1 MNETA
6 AKIVSEV
13 TEMRE
18 ESVKYF
24 LCDDGSYIAATYA
37 APVHYNENG
46 VWKEIDNTLTPSSK
60 SGETV
65 YSTKG
70 GLNITVPSEL
80 GSGKRFTATNGG
92 YTISFGVKSIDNSLS
107 AQAKVVETDALPSV
121 VKMNSTAEISD
132 EKVTALS
139 MAQNAETLT
148 EKQKVEK
155 FNNEQMTV
163 DKQSGAVVY
172 KGFDQQSDLE
182 YIVTSNSL
190 KENIV
195 VYKPQDEYVY
205 SFDLD
210 SDGLIPVEQAN
221 GSIILVESEASQEAV
236 FTLDA
241 PYMYDANGAESYDIE
256 LSIKENGDEY
266 VVTVEVDSTWLN
278 NSEREFPVVI
288 DPTWSAPNSKIQ
300 DIYVIN
306 GTFANSPRS
315 NSEIRAGRNL
325 TNIVRSYI
333 KLTLPS
339 NLPIGYS
346 LYNSTLVLRKQNY
359 FKVSED
365 IEVRAYDCKDAA
377 AWSTSSISWNN
388 QPFNNSNNGYLNSN
402 PELLSSVAA
411 SSGLSSYTFNITG
424 AVQRWINGG
433 NNNGIMLASS
443 NESTKTQVD
452 FYSTRASSSGSRP
465 SFVMYYY
472 DPYVS
477 EKKWTPKCQLSDSKT
492 VHVRCSLPWTVE
504 ISPDSPWLSVT
515 DLKDKTFKL
524 RAAENTMASARSG
537 TATVKTSLNGVESV
551 IGTIAVTQFGAEPN
565 IILSTEQVD
574 LKHTNQSKTITVT
587 SNSSWTVSKDSDWID
602 IENGEGTGNAS
613 FEINTTENNTSNTR
627 IGTITVQAGTVS
639 KTITVTQFD
648 GVSELFNPINSNDT
662 SETRASTEYNH
673 PLAQWAMKLAYSAY
687 MPLKGRISDIAPGMF
702 MESGINP
709 AQDEL
714 AACGFESNIYNNGE
728 NDTVCHVI
736 GHRNI
741 SYDLSNNIDGGN
753 DDATLGVYKN
763 VSGSGFEGCFI
774 SNDQSGLRSDDA
786 MDSTGMYCGG
796 YSGAFWNTLSLEGAN
811 NTDGGNNNGT
821 LGILEGTGKCEPT
834 GVFSGNDSSGLRTDV
849 SMDSIGMSC
858 VGSSEAFWNTLSLEG
873 ANNTDCVF
881 KTNTN
886 GGNNGYFGVSK
897 GTIARKS
904 VGAFVRNDSSC
915 LRTDDFVDDIYID
928 SRQNSGTFQ
937 NTLNSD
943 GENNADCMRTLVVV
957 DIRGTSTNKDWI
969 TDVGTQFTSVGIN
982 FETGMNMVLNS
993 LYHGTGDTENCTE
1006 CNGDGCE
1013 FCEGYIPHNNIS
1025 NPIFLVT
1032 GHSLGAAVANLVASH
1047 LNSCT
1052 DTAHCSGTRTVQDVY
1067 AYTFATPKTVKNS
1080 TGNNDQNIFN
1090 ILNNNDVVPL
1100 VPTNIMALNWADNGW
1115 TRHGRDFHLSMPM
1128 YVQLPLLKSLDTAA
1142 LGLGGHAMST
1152 YSHWLETL
1160 PGKLNK
1166 NAEAITAADLDAIS
1180 DAREAAGLLPRLLRV
1195 KCPVDVTL
1203 KDSEGNI
1210 IAYESAREN
1219 AVYPNITE
1227 SEVVSWISN
1236 NNEKVFFLPFGCED
1250 VTAEIEAY
1258 DYGTMNVAL
1267 ETIGAGDQLDS
1278 MTYSNVS
1285 LYPGKDFE
1293 IQIDENSVPSESQLM
1308 AVAEDGTQ
1316 TEPSKNP
1323 YLKSAVP
1330 DTPYAGNNY
1339 ITVVTDRSVTK
1350 VQFVHHDSRDTMT
1363 YTRDNV
1369 DVTLVDDGEVLTWR
1383 IHRNFP
1389 ATVYDVGVKV
1399 GSYNWYYTER
1409 VFELKTS

>member
-1 MNETA
+1 MKKKKVCKMITAAALSLLFVFSIIPASALDSLSVEETA

-70 GLNITVPSEL
+70 GLNVTVPSEL

-132 EKVTALS
+132 EKVTASS
-139 MAQNAETLT
+139 MAQKAETLT

-172 KGFDQQSDLE
+172 KGFNQQSDLE

-221 GSIILVESEASQEAV
+221 GSIILVESEDSQEAV

-266 VVTVEVDSTWLN
+266 VVTVEADSTWLN

-300 DIYVIN
+300 DVYVIN

-315 NSEIRAGRNL
+315 NTEIRAGRNL

-333 KLTLPS
+333 KLTLPT

-346 LYNSTLVLRKQNY
+346 LYNSTLVLKKQNY
-359 FKVSED
+359 FKVSKD
-365 IEVRAYDCKDAA
+365 IDIRAYDCKDAA
-377 AWSTSSISWNN
+377 SWSTSSISWNN
-388 QPFNNSNNGYLNSN
+388 QPFDNSNNGYLNSD

-411 SSGLSSYTFNITG
+411 KSDSEDYIFNITK
-424 AVQRWINGG
+424 AVSRWEKGET
-433 NNNGIMLASS
+433 NNGIMLASS
-443 NESTKTQVD
+443 DESAKTQVD
-452 FYSTRASSSGSRP
+452 FYSTRTSASENRP
-465 SFVMYYY
+465 GFVIYYQP
-472 DPYVS
+472 PYVAS
-477 EKKWTPKCQLSDSKT
+477 QAWTPTYESSTCRAIGVT
-492 VHVRCSLPWTVE
+492 CSLPWTVE
-504 ISPDSPWLSVT
+504 ISPDSPWLTVT
-515 DLKDKTFKL
+515 DLKANTFKL
-524 RAAENTMASARSG
+524 KVDENTLASERVG
-537 TATVKTSLNGVESV
+537 TATVKMTANGTGIA
-551 IGTIAVTQFGAEPN
+551 IGTITVTQFGAEPSVV
-565 IILSTEQVD
+565 LDTEHLDV
-574 LKHTNQSKTITVT
+574 KHTNQTKTITVA
-587 SNSSWTVSKDSDWID
+587 SNSSWSASSDSSWIE
-602 IENGEGTGNAS
+602 IENGNGIGNSTFSMTVQGNTKQENGTND
-613 FEINTTENNTSNTR
+613 TR
-627 IGTITVQAGTVS
+627 TGTVTVQAGTVS
-639 KTITVTQFD
+639 KTITVRQFD
-648 GVSELFNPINSNDT
+648 EASEYFNPINS
-662 SETRASTEYNH
+662 EGIGVTRPSTEYNH
-673 PLAQWAMKLAYSAY
+673 PLAQWAMKLAYAAY
-687 MPLKGRISDIAPGMF
+687 KPLKGQFSDIAPGKF
-702 MESGINP
+702 MEPDIRS
-709 AQDEL
+709 AQEEL
-714 AACGFESNIYNNGE
+714 DDYGFESSIYNDGD

-736 GHRNI
+736 GHKQIYANI
-741 SYDLSNNIDGGN
+741 NNSTNGGN
-753 DDATLGVYKN
+753 D
-763 VSGSGFEGCFI
+763 
-774 SNDQSGLRSDDA
+774 
-786 MDSTGMYCGG
+786 
-796 YSGAFWNTLSLEGAN
+796 
-811 NTDGGNNNGT
+811 NGT
-821 LGILEGTGKCEPT
+821 LGIFEGTAKCRST
-834 GVFSGNDSSGLRTDV
+834 GVIYGTNQSSLRTDV
-849 SMDSIGMSC
+849 SMDSTGMSC
-858 VGSSEAFWNTLSLEG
+858 VGSSEAFWNTLNSNG
-873 ANNTDCVF
+873 ANNT
-881 KTNTN
+881 
-886 GGNNGYFGVSK
+886 
-897 GTIARKS
+897 
-904 VGAFVRNDSSC
+904 
-915 LRTDDFVDDIYID
+915 
-928 SRQNSGTFQ
+928 
-937 NTLNSD
+937 
-943 GENNADCMRTLVVV
+943 DCMRTLVVV
-957 DIRGTSTNKDWI
+957 DIRGSSTNKDWI
-969 TDVGTQFTSVGIN
+969 TDFGTQLDPNWGSFGA
-982 FETGMNMVLNS
+982 GMEMVLKS
-993 LYHGTGDTENCTE
+993 LYHGTGDTENCTK
-1006 CNGDGCE
+1006 CNGKSDGCE
-1013 FCEGYIPHNNIS
+1013 YCKGYIPFNNIS

-1032 GHSLGAAVANLVASH
+1032 GHSLGAAVANLVAEH
-1047 LNSCT
+1047 LNSCK
-1052 DTAHCSGTRTVQDVY
+1052 DTNHCPGSRTEKDIY
-1067 AYTFATPKTVKNS
+1067 SYTFATPKTVKNKQGS
-1080 TGNNDQNIFN
+1080 DSQNIFN
-1090 ILNNNDVVPL
+1090 ILNNNDIVPL
-1100 VPTNIMALNWADNGW
+1100 VPTNILALNWADNGW
-1115 TRHGRDFHLSMPM
+1115 TRHGRDFRITMPM
-1128 YVQLPLLKSLDTAA
+1128 NVDLWWLKPFDTAL
-1142 LGLGGHAMST
+1142 LGFGGHAMST
-1152 YSHWLETL
+1152 YSRWLESF
-1160 PGKLNK
+1160 PGMLNK
-1166 NAEAITAADLDAIS
+1166 KAEDITTADLESLTDN
-1180 DAREAAGLLPRLLRV
+1180 REAVGLLPRLFKV

-1203 KDSEGNI
+1203 KDSAGNI
-1210 IAYESAREN
+1210 VAYESAREN
-1219 AVYPNITE
+1219 AVYPEIAESGIT
-1227 SEVVSWISN
+1227 SWISKD
-1236 NNEKVFFLPFGCED
+1236 NEKVFFLPFGCED

-1267 ETIGAGDQLDS
+1267 ETIGAGDQLES

-1293 IQIDENSVPSESQLM
+1293 IQIDENSVPNESRLM

-1369 DVTLVDDGEVLTWR
+1369 DVTLVDDGETLTWR

-1409 VFELKTS
+1409 VFELTRA

>member
-1 MNETA
+1 MKRKKVFKRITAAALSLLFVLGIIPASALDSLSVEETA

-70 GLNITVPSEL
+70 GLNVTVPSEL

-92 YTISFGVKSIDNSLS
+92 HTISFGVKSIDNSLS

-132 EKVTALS
+132 EKVTASS
-139 MAQNAETLT
+139 MAQKAETLT

-172 KGFDQQSDLE
+172 KGFNQQSDLE

-195 VYKPQDEYVY
+195 VYKPQAEYVY

-210 SDGLIPVEQAN
+210 SDGLIPVEQPN

-266 VVTVEVDSTWLN
+266 VVTVEADSTWLN

-300 DIYVIN
+300 DVYVIN

-315 NSEIRAGRNL
+315 NTEIRAGRNL

-333 KLTLPS
+333 KLTLPT

-346 LYNSTLVLRKQNY
+346 LYNSTLVLKKQNY
-359 FKVSED
+359 FKVSKD
-365 IEVRAYDCKDAA
+365 IDIRAYDCKDASS
-377 AWSTSSISWNN
+377 WSTSSISWNN
-388 QPFNNSNNGYLNSN
+388 QPFDNSNNGYLHSN

-411 SSGLSSYTFNITG
+411 KSDSEDYIFNITK
-424 AVQRWINGG
+424 AVSRWEKGET
-433 NNNGIMLASS
+433 NNGIMLASS
-443 NESTKTQVD
+443 DESTKTQVD
-452 FYSTRASSSGSRP
+452 FYSTRATATETRP
-465 SFVMYYY
+465 NFVMYYH

-477 EKKWTPKCQLSDSKT
+477 LKKWTPTCKSSVSST
-492 VHVRCSLPWTVE
+492 VNILCRLPWTVE
-504 ISPDSPWLSVT
+504 ITPDSPWLTVT
-515 DLKDKTFKL
+515 DLKAKSFKL
-524 RAAENTMASARSG
+524 KADENTLASERSG
-537 TATVKTSLNGVESV
+537 TVTVKTSLGEVTSV
-551 IGTIAVTQFGAEPN
+551 IGTITVTQLGAEPSVV
-565 IILSTEQVD
+565 LDTEHLKVD
-574 LKHTNQSKTITVT
+574 HTKQTKTITVT
-587 SNSSWTVSKDSDWID
+587 SNSSWSASTDSDWIE
-602 IENGEGTGNAS
+602 IENGNGIGNS
-613 FEINTTENNTSNTR
+613 TFKVEVQKIPKNDDNTTNSRT
-627 IGTITVQAGTVS
+627 GTVTVQAGTIS
-639 KTITVTQFD
+639 KTITVTQLD
-648 GVSELFNPINSNDT
+648 KVSEFFNPIKSDGT
-662 SETRASTEYNH
+662 CETRPSTEYNH
-673 PLAQWAMKLAYSAY
+673 PLALWAMNLAYSAY
-687 MPLKGRISDIAPGMF
+687 MPLTGDFSGLAPGLF
-702 MESGINP
+702 MEDNIVSATDLLDQYGIKSVAFNT
-709 AQDEL
+709 DK
-714 AACGFESNIYNNGE
+714 
-728 NDTVCHVI
+728 NDTVCHII
-736 GHRNI
+736 GHKQIYADIN
-741 SYDLSNNIDGGN
+741 YN
-753 DDATLGVYKN
+753 T
-763 VSGSGFEGCFI
+763 SGDT
-774 SNDQSGLRSDDA
+774 N
-786 MDSTGMYCGG
+786 
-796 YSGAFWNTLSLEGAN
+796 
-811 NTDGGNNNGT
+811 GGNNNGY
-821 LGILEGTGKCEPT
+821 LGILEGTGRCKPI
-834 GVFSGNDSSGLRTDV
+834 GVFSGSNQSG
-849 SMDSIGMSC
+849 
-858 VGSSEAFWNTLSLEG
+858 
-873 ANNTDCVF
+873 
-881 KTNTN
+881 
-886 GGNNGYFGVSK
+886 
-897 GTIARKS
+897 
-904 VGAFVRNDSSC
+904 
-915 LRTDDFVDDIYID
+915 LRTDDFVGTVGPNCTG
-928 SRQNSGTFQ
+928 NSEIIG
-937 NTLNSD
+937 NTLNS
-943 GENNADCMRTLVVV
+943 NNTDCMRTLVVI
-957 DIRGTSTNKDWI
+957 DIRGSSTTNDWW
-969 TDVGTQFTSVGIN
+969 TDIGTQLNPKWGSFGA
-982 FETGMNMVLNS
+982 GMEMVLKS
-993 LYHGTGDTENCTE
+993 LYHGTGDTENCTK
-1006 CNGDGCE
+1006 CNGGGCVY
-1013 FCEGYIPHNNIS
+1013 CKGYIPYNNIS

-1032 GHSLGAAVANLVASH
+1032 GHSLGAAVANLVAEH
-1047 LNSCT
+1047 LNSCK
-1052 DTAHCSGTRTVQDVY
+1052 DTNHCPGSRTEKDIY
-1067 AYTFATPKTVKNS
+1067 AYTFATPKTENDITKYDNKKN
-1080 TGNNDQNIFN
+1080 QNIFN
-1090 ILNNNDVVPL
+1090 ILNNNDIVTF
-1100 VPTNIMALNWADNGW
+1100 VPTNFSKPNWSDNGW
-1115 TRHGRDFHLSMPM
+1115 TRYGRDFRITMPL
-1128 YVQLPLLKSLDTAA
+1128 YLNSRFIKKSGTADF
-1142 LGLGGHAMST
+1142 GFGGHAMST
-1152 YSHWLETL
+1152 YRHWLENL
-1160 PGKLNK
+1160 PGMLNK
-1166 NAEAITAADLDAIS
+1166 KAEDITTEDLKSIS
-1180 DAREAAGLLPRLLRV
+1180 DDRDAVGLLPRLFKV

-1203 KDSEGNI
+1203 KDSDGNI
-1210 IAYESAREN
+1210 VAYESAREN
-1219 AVYPNITE
+1219 AVYPEITE
-1227 SEVVSWISN
+1227 RGITSYISED
-1236 NNEKVFFLPFGCED
+1236 NEKVFFLPFGCED
-1250 VTAEIEAY
+1250 VTAEIEAH

-1267 ETIGAGDQLDS
+1267 ETIGAGDQLES

-1293 IQIDENSVPSESQLM
+1293 IQIDENSVPNESRLM

-1369 DVTLVDDGEVLTWR
+1369 DVTLVDDGETLTWR

-1409 VFELKTS
+1409 VFELTRA

>member
-1 MNETA
+1 MFKRITAAALSLLFVFSIIPASALDSLSVEETT

-46 VWKEIDNTLTPSSK
+46 VWKEIDNTLTLSSK

-70 GLNITVPSEL
+70 GLNVTVPSDL

-132 EKVTALS
+132 EKVTASS
-139 MAQNAETLT
+139 MAQKAETLT

-172 KGFDQQSDLE
+172 KGFNQQSDLE

-195 VYKPQDEYVY
+195 VYKPQAEYVY

-210 SDGLIPVEQAN
+210 SDGLIPVEQPN

-266 VVTVEVDSTWLN
+266 VVTVEADSTWLN

-300 DIYVIN
+300 DVYVIN

-315 NSEIRAGRNL
+315 NTEIRAGRNL

-333 KLTLPS
+333 KLTLPT

-346 LYNSTLVLRKQNY
+346 LYNSTLVLKKQNY
-359 FKVSED
+359 FKVSKD
-365 IEVRAYDCKDAA
+365 IDIRAYDCKDASS
-377 AWSTSSISWNN
+377 WSTSSISWNN
-388 QPFNNSNNGYLNSN
+388 QPFDNSNNGYLHSN

-411 SSGLSSYTFNITG
+411 KSDSEDYIFNITK
-424 AVQRWINGG
+424 AVSRWEKGET
-433 NNNGIMLASS
+433 NNGIMLASS
-443 NESTKTQVD
+443 DESTKTQVD
-452 FYSTRASSSGSRP
+452 FYSTRATATETRP
-465 SFVMYYY
+465 NFVMYYH

-477 EKKWTPKCQLSDSKT
+477 LKKWTPTCKSSVSST
-492 VHVRCSLPWTVE
+492 VNILCRLPWTVE
-504 ISPDSPWLSVT
+504 ITPDSPWLTVT
-515 DLKDKTFKL
+515 DLKAKSFKL
-524 RAAENTMASARSG
+524 KADENTLASERSG
-537 TATVKTSLNGVESV
+537 TVTVKTSLGEVTSV
-551 IGTIAVTQFGAEPN
+551 IGTITVTQLGAEPSVV
-565 IILSTEQVD
+565 LDTEHLKVD
-574 LKHTNQSKTITVT
+574 HTKQTKTVTVT
-587 SNSSWTVSKDSDWID
+587 SNSSWSASADSDWIE
-602 IENGEGTGNAS
+602 IENGNGIGNS
-613 FEINTTENNTSNTR
+613 TFKVKVQEIPKNDDNTTNSRT
-627 IGTITVQAGTVS
+627 GTVTVQAGTIS
-639 KTITVTQFD
+639 KTITVTQLD
-648 GVSELFNPINSNDT
+648 EVSEFFNPIKSDG
-662 SETRASTEYNH
+662 SCETRPSTEYNH
-673 PLAQWAMKLAYSAY
+673 PLALWAMNLAYSAY
-687 MPLKGRISDIAPGMF
+687 MPLTGDFSGLAPGLF
-702 MESGINP
+702 MEDNIVSAEDLLDDYGIKSVAFNT
-709 AQDEL
+709 DKK
-714 AACGFESNIYNNGE
+714 
-728 NDTVCHVI
+728 DTVCHII
-736 GHRNI
+736 GHKQIYADIN
-741 SYDLSNNIDGGN
+741 YN
-753 DDATLGVYKN
+753 T
-763 VSGSGFEGCFI
+763 
-774 SNDQSGLRSDDA
+774 SD
-786 MDSTGMYCGG
+786 
-796 YSGAFWNTLSLEGAN
+796 NTN
-811 NTDGGNNNGT
+811 GGNNNGT
-821 LGILEGTGKCEPT
+821 LGILEGTGKHGT
-834 GVFSGNDSSGLRTDV
+834 IGYFSDDFQSGLRTDV
-849 SMDSIGMSC
+849 SMDSTGMSC
-858 VGSSEAFWNTLSLEG
+858 VGSSEAFWNTLNSND
-873 ANNTDCVF
+873 ANNTDCV
-881 KTNTN
+881 
-886 GGNNGYFGVSK
+886 
-897 GTIARKS
+897 
-904 VGAFVRNDSSC
+904 
-915 LRTDDFVDDIYID
+915 
-928 SRQNSGTFQ
+928 
-937 NTLNSD
+937 
-943 GENNADCMRTLVVV
+943 RTLVVV
-957 DIRGTSTNKDWI
+957 DIRGSSTTQDWR
-969 TDVGTQFTSVGIN
+969 TDIGTAFNPEWGSFGA
-982 FETGMNMVLNS
+982 GMEMVLKS
-993 LYHGTGDTENCTE
+993 LYHGTGDTENCTK
-1006 CNGDGCE
+1006 CNGKSDGCE
-1013 FCEGYIPHNNIS
+1013 YCKGYIPFNNIS

-1032 GHSLGAAVANLVASH
+1032 GHSLGAAVANLVAEH
-1047 LNSCT
+1047 LNSCK
-1052 DTAHCSGTRTVQDVY
+1052 DTNHCPGSRTEKDIY
-1067 AYTFATPKTVKNS
+1067 SYTFATPKTVKNKQGS
-1080 TGNNDQNIFN
+1080 DSQNIFN
-1090 ILNNNDVVPL
+1090 ILNNNDIVPL
-1100 VPTNIMALNWADNGW
+1100 VPTNILALNWADNGW
-1115 TRHGRDFHLSMPM
+1115 TRHGRDFRITMPM
-1128 YVQLPLLKSLDTAA
+1128 NVDLWWLKPFDTAL
-1142 LGLGGHAMST
+1142 LGFGGHAMST
-1152 YSHWLETL
+1152 YSRWLESL
-1160 PGKLNK
+1160 PGMLNK
-1166 NAEAITAADLDAIS
+1166 KAEDITTADLESLTDN
-1180 DAREAAGLLPRLLRV
+1180 REAVGLLPRLFKV

-1203 KDSEGNI
+1203 KDSAGNI
-1210 IAYESAREN
+1210 VAYESAREN
-1219 AVYPNITE
+1219 AVYPEIAE
-1227 SEVVSWISN
+1227 SGIASWISKD
-1236 NNEKVFFLPFGCED
+1236 NEKVFFLPFGCED

-1267 ETIGAGDQLDS
+1267 ETIGAGDQLES

-1293 IQIDENSVPSESQLM
+1293 IQIDENSVPNESRLM

-1369 DVTLVDDGEVLTWR
+1369 DVTLVDDGETLTWR

-1409 VFELKTS
+1409 VFELTRA

>member
-1 MNETA
+1 MFKRITAAALSLLFVFSIIPASALDSLSVEETT

-46 VWKEIDNTLTPSSK
+46 VWKEIDNTLTLSSK

-70 GLNITVPSEL
+70 GLNVTVPSDL

-132 EKVTALS
+132 EKVTASS
-139 MAQNAETLT
+139 MAQKAETLT

-172 KGFDQQSDLE
+172 KGFNQQSDLE

-195 VYKPQDEYVY
+195 VYKPQAEYVY

-210 SDGLIPVEQAN
+210 SDGLIPVEQPN

-266 VVTVEVDSTWLN
+266 VVTVEADSTWLN

-300 DIYVIN
+300 DVYVIN

-315 NSEIRAGRNL
+315 NTEIRAGRNL

-333 KLTLPS
+333 KLTLPT

-346 LYNSTLVLRKQNY
+346 LYNSTLVLKKQNY
-359 FKVSED
+359 FKVSKD
-365 IEVRAYDCKDAA
+365 IDIRAYDCKDASS
-377 AWSTSSISWNN
+377 WSTSSISWNN
-388 QPFNNSNNGYLNSN
+388 QPFDNSNNGYLHSN

-411 SSGLSSYTFNITG
+411 KSDSEDYIFNITK
-424 AVQRWINGG
+424 AVSRWEKGET
-433 NNNGIMLASS
+433 NNGIMLASS
-443 NESTKTQVD
+443 DESTKTQVD
-452 FYSTRASSSGSRP
+452 FYSTRATATETRP
-465 SFVMYYY
+465 NFVMYYH

-477 EKKWTPKCQLSDSKT
+477 LKKWTPTCKSSVSST
-492 VHVRCSLPWTVE
+492 VNILYRLPWTVE
-504 ISPDSPWLSVT
+504 ITPDSPWLTVT
-515 DLKDKTFKL
+515 DLKAKSFKL
-524 RAAENTMASARSG
+524 KADENTLASERSG
-537 TATVKTSLNGVESV
+537 TVTVKTSLGEVTSV
-551 IGTIAVTQFGAEPN
+551 IGTITVTQLGAEPSVV
-565 IILSTEQVD
+565 LDTEHLKVD
-574 LKHTNQSKTITVT
+574 HTKQTKTVTVT
-587 SNSSWTVSKDSDWID
+587 SNSSWSASADSDWIE
-602 IENGEGTGNAS
+602 IENGNGIGNS
-613 FEINTTENNTSNTR
+613 TFKVKVQEIPKNDDNTTNSRT
-627 IGTITVQAGTVS
+627 GTVTVQAGTIS
-639 KTITVTQFD
+639 KTITVTQLD
-648 GVSELFNPINSNDT
+648 EVSEFFNPIKSDG
-662 SETRASTEYNH
+662 SCETRPSTEYNH
-673 PLAQWAMKLAYSAY
+673 PLALWAMNLAYSAY
-687 MPLKGRISDIAPGMF
+687 MPLTGDFSGLAPGLF
-702 MESGINP
+702 MEDNIVSAEDLLDDYGIKSVAFNT
-709 AQDEL
+709 DKK
-714 AACGFESNIYNNGE
+714 
-728 NDTVCHVI
+728 DTVCHII
-736 GHRNI
+736 GHKQIYADIN
-741 SYDLSNNIDGGN
+741 YN
-753 DDATLGVYKN
+753 T
-763 VSGSGFEGCFI
+763 
-774 SNDQSGLRSDDA
+774 SD
-786 MDSTGMYCGG
+786 
-796 YSGAFWNTLSLEGAN
+796 NTN
-811 NTDGGNNNGT
+811 GGNNNGT
-821 LGILEGTGKCEPT
+821 LGILEGTGKHGT
-834 GVFSGNDSSGLRTDV
+834 IGYFSDDFQSGLRTDV
-849 SMDSIGMSC
+849 SMDSTGMSC
-858 VGSSEAFWNTLSLEG
+858 VGSSEAFWYTLNSND
-873 ANNTDCVF
+873 ANNTDCV
-881 KTNTN
+881 
-886 GGNNGYFGVSK
+886 
-897 GTIARKS
+897 
-904 VGAFVRNDSSC
+904 
-915 LRTDDFVDDIYID
+915 
-928 SRQNSGTFQ
+928 
-937 NTLNSD
+937 
-943 GENNADCMRTLVVV
+943 RTLVVV
-957 DIRGTSTNKDWI
+957 DIRGSSTTQDWR
-969 TDVGTQFTSVGIN
+969 TDIGTAFNPEWGSFGA
-982 FETGMNMVLNS
+982 GMEMVLKS
-993 LYHGTGDTENCTE
+993 LYYGTGDTENCTK
-1006 CNGDGCE
+1006 CNGGGCE
-1013 FCEGYIPHNNIS
+1013 HCKGYIPYNNIS

-1032 GHSLGAAVANLVASH
+1032 GHSLGAAVANLVAEH
-1047 LNSCT
+1047 LNSCK
-1052 DTAHCSGTRTVQDVY
+1052 DTNHCPGSRTEKDIY
-1067 AYTFATPKTVKNS
+1067 AYTFATPKTENDITKYDNKKN
-1080 TGNNDQNIFN
+1080 QNIFN
-1090 ILNNNDVVPL
+1090 ILNNNDIVTF
-1100 VPTNIMALNWADNGW
+1100 VPTNFSKPNWSDNGW
-1115 TRHGRDFHLSMPM
+1115 TRYGRDFRITMPL
-1128 YVQLPLLKSLDTAA
+1128 YLNSRFIKKSGTADF
-1142 LGLGGHAMST
+1142 GFGGHAMST
-1152 YSHWLETL
+1152 YRHWLEIL
-1160 PGKLNK
+1160 PGMLNK
-1166 NAEAITAADLDAIS
+1166 KAEDITTEDLKSIS
-1180 DAREAAGLLPRLLRV
+1180 DDRDAVGLLPRLFKV

-1203 KDSEGNI
+1203 KDSDGNI
-1210 IAYESAREN
+1210 VAYESAREN
-1219 AVYPNITE
+1219 AVYPEITE
-1227 SEVVSWISN
+1227 RGITSYISED
-1236 NNEKVFFLPFGCED
+1236 NEKVFFLPFGCED
-1250 VTAEIEAY
+1250 VTAEIEAH

-1267 ETIGAGDQLDS
+1267 ETIGAGDQLES

-1293 IQIDENSVPSESQLM
+1293 IQIDENSVPNESRLM

-1369 DVTLVDDGEVLTWR
+1369 DVTLVDDGETLTWR

-1409 VFELKTS
+1409 VFELTRA

>member
-1 MNETA
+1 MKKKKVFKRITAAALSLLFVFSIIPASALDSLSVEETT

-70 GLNITVPSEL
+70 GLNVTVPSDL

-121 VKMNSTAEISD
+121 VKMNSTAENSD
-132 EKVTALS
+132 EKVTASS
-139 MAQNAETLT
+139 MAQKVETLT

-172 KGFDQQSDLE
+172 KGFNQQSDLE

-195 VYKPQDEYVY
+195 VYKPQAEYVY

-266 VVTVEVDSTWLN
+266 VVTVEADSTWLN

-300 DIYVIN
+300 DVYVIN

-315 NSEIRAGRNL
+315 NTEIRAGRNL
-325 TNIVRSYI
+325 TNTVRSYI
-333 KLTLPS
+333 KLTLPT

-346 LYNSTLVLRKQNY
+346 LYNSTLVLKKQNY
-359 FKVSED
+359 FKVSKD
-365 IEVRAYDCKDAA
+365 IDVRAYDCKDASS
-377 AWSTSSISWNN
+377 WSTSSISWNN
-388 QPFNNSNNGYLNSN
+388 QPFDNSNNGYLHSN

-411 SSGLSSYTFNITG
+411 KSDSEDYIFNITK
-424 AVQRWINGG
+424 AVSRWEKGET
-433 NNNGIMLASS
+433 NNGIMLASS
-443 NESTKTQVD
+443 DESTKTQVD
-452 FYSTRASSSGSRP
+452 FYSTRATATETRP
-465 SFVMYYY
+465 NFVMYYH

-477 EKKWTPKCQLSDSKT
+477 LKKWTPTCKSSVSSI
-492 VHVRCSLPWTVE
+492 VHVLCRLPWTVE
-504 ISPDSPWLSVT
+504 ISPNSPWLTVT
-515 DLKDKTFKL
+515 DLKASSFKL
-524 RAAENTMASARSG
+524 KADENTLASERSG
-537 TATVKTSLNGVESV
+537 TVTVKTSLGNVTSV
-551 IGTIAVTQFGAEPN
+551 IGTIAVTQLGAEPSVV
-565 IILSTEQVD
+565 LDTEHLKVD
-574 LKHTNQSKTITVT
+574 HTKQTKTITVT
-587 SNSSWTVSKDSDWID
+587 SNSSWSASTDSDWIE
-602 IENGEGTGNAS
+602 IENGNGIGNS
-613 FEINTTENNTSNTR
+613 TFSMEIQEIPKNQDNTTNSR
-627 IGTITVQAGTVS
+627 IGTVTVQAGTIS
-639 KTITVTQFD
+639 KNITVTQLD
-648 GVSELFNPINSNDT
+648 KVSELFNPIKSDGT
-662 SETRASTEYNH
+662 CETRPSTEYNH
-673 PLAQWAMKLAYSAY
+673 PLAQWAMKLAYAAY
-687 MPLKGRISDIAPGMF
+687 KPLKGQFSDIAPGKF
-702 MESGINP
+702 MEPDIRS
-709 AQDEL
+709 AQEEL
-714 AACGFESNIYNNGE
+714 DDYGFESSIYNDGD

-736 GHRNI
+736 GHKQIYANI
-741 SYDLSNNIDGGN
+741 NNSTNGGN
-753 DDATLGVYKN
+753 D
-763 VSGSGFEGCFI
+763 
-774 SNDQSGLRSDDA
+774 
-786 MDSTGMYCGG
+786 
-796 YSGAFWNTLSLEGAN
+796 
-811 NTDGGNNNGT
+811 NGT
-821 LGILEGTGKCEPT
+821 LGIFEGTAKCRSI
-834 GVFSGNDSSGLRTDV
+834 GVIYGSNQSGLRTDV
-849 SMDSIGMSC
+849 SMDSTGMSC
-858 VGSSEAFWNTLSLEG
+858 VGSSEAFWNTLNSNG
-873 ANNTDCVF
+873 ANNT
-881 KTNTN
+881 
-886 GGNNGYFGVSK
+886 
-897 GTIARKS
+897 
-904 VGAFVRNDSSC
+904 
-915 LRTDDFVDDIYID
+915 
-928 SRQNSGTFQ
+928 
-937 NTLNSD
+937 
-943 GENNADCMRTLVVV
+943 DCMRTLVVV
-957 DIRGTSTNKDWI
+957 DIRGSSTNKDWI
-969 TDVGTQFTSVGIN
+969 TDFGTQLDPNWGSFG
-982 FETGMNMVLNS
+982 EGMEMVLKS
-993 LYHGTGDTENCTE
+993 LYHGTGDTENCKK
-1006 CNGDGCE
+1006 CNGNSNGCAY
-1013 FCEGYIPHNNIS
+1013 CKGYIPFNNIS

-1032 GHSLGAAVANLVASH
+1032 GHSLGAAVANLVAEH
-1047 LNSCT
+1047 LNSCK
-1052 DTAHCSGTRTVQDVY
+1052 DTNHCPGSRTEKDIY
-1067 AYTFATPKTVKNS
+1067 SYTFATPKTVKNKHGS
-1080 TGNNDQNIFN
+1080 DSQNIFN
-1090 ILNNNDVVPL
+1090 ILNNNDIVPL
-1100 VPTNIMALNWADNGW
+1100 VPTNILALNWADNGW
-1115 TRHGRDFHLSMPM
+1115 TRHGRDFRITMPM
-1128 YVQLPLLKSLDTAA
+1128 DVDLWWLKPFDTAL
-1142 LGLGGHAMST
+1142 LGFGGHAMST
-1152 YSHWLETL
+1152 YSRWLESF
-1160 PGKLNK
+1160 PGMLNK
-1166 NAEAITAADLDAIS
+1166 KAEDITTADLESLTDN
-1180 DAREAAGLLPRLLRV
+1180 REAVGLLPRLFKV

-1203 KDSEGNI
+1203 KDSAGNI
-1210 IAYESAREN
+1210 VAYESAREN
-1219 AVYPNITE
+1219 AVYPELAE
-1227 SEVVSWISN
+1227 SGIASWISKD
-1236 NNEKVFFLPFGCED
+1236 NEKVFFLPFGCED
-1250 VTAEIEAY
+1250 ITAEIEAY

-1267 ETIGAGDQLDS
+1267 ETIGAGDQLES

-1293 IQIDENSVPSESQLM
+1293 IQIDENSVPNESCLM

-1316 TEPSKNP
+1316 TEPLKNP

-1369 DVTLVDDGEVLTWR
+1369 DVTLVDDGETLTWR

-1409 VFELKTS
+1409 VFELTRA

>member
-1 MNETA
+1 MKKKKVCKMITAAALSLLFVFSIIPASALDSLSVEETT

-70 GLNITVPSEL
+70 GLNVTVPSDL

-121 VKMNSTAEISD
+121 VKMNSTADISD
-132 EKVTALS
+132 EKVTASS
-139 MAQNAETLT
+139 MAQKVETLT

-172 KGFDQQSDLE
+172 KGFNQQSDLE

-195 VYKPQDEYVY
+195 VYKPQAEYVY

-266 VVTVEVDSTWLN
+266 VVTVEADSTWLN

-300 DIYVIN
+300 DVYVIN

-315 NSEIRAGRNL
+315 NTEIRAGRNL

-333 KLTLPS
+333 KLTLPT

-346 LYNSTLVLRKQNY
+346 LYNSTLVLKKQNY
-359 FKVSED
+359 FKVSKD
-365 IEVRAYDCKDAA
+365 IDIRAYDCKDAA
-377 AWSTSSISWNN
+377 SWSTSSISWNN
-388 QPFNNSNNGYLNSN
+388 QPFDNSNNGYLNSD

-411 SSGLSSYTFNITG
+411 KSDSEDYIFNITK
-424 AVQRWINGG
+424 AVSRWEKGET
-433 NNNGIMLASS
+433 NNGIMLASS
-443 NESTKTQVD
+443 DESTKTQVD
-452 FYSTRASSSGSRP
+452 FYSTRATATETRP
-465 SFVMYYY
+465 NFVMYYH

-477 EKKWTPKCQLSDSKT
+477 LKKWTPTCKSSVSSI
-492 VHVRCSLPWTVE
+492 VHVLCRLPWTVE
-504 ISPDSPWLSVT
+504 ISPNSPWLTVT
-515 DLKDKTFKL
+515 DLKASSFKL
-524 RAAENTMASARSG
+524 KADENTLASERVG
-537 TATVKTSLNGVESV
+537 TVTVKTSLGNVTSV
-551 IGTIAVTQFGAEPN
+551 IGTIAVTQLGAEPSVVLDTEN
-565 IILSTEQVD
+565 LRVNHTEQ
-574 LKHTNQSKTITVT
+574 TKTITVT
-587 SNSSWTVSKDSDWID
+587 SNSNWSASVDSDWIE
-602 IENGEGTGNAS
+602 IENGNGIGNS
-613 FEINTTENNTSNTR
+613 TFGIKTKNNEMMKDEINNSRT
-627 IGTITVQAGTVS
+627 GTVTVQAGTVS
-639 KTITVTQFD
+639 KIITVTQYDEASDF
-648 GVSELFNPINSNDT
+648 FNKINSDGIN
-662 SETRASTEYNH
+662 ETRSSTEYYH
-673 PLAQWAMKLAYSAY
+673 PLAQWAMKLAYAAY
-687 MPLKGRISDIAPGMF
+687 KPLKGQFSDIAPGKF
-702 MESGINP
+702 MEPDIRS
-709 AQDEL
+709 AQEEL
-714 AACGFESNIYNNGE
+714 DDYGFESSIYNDGD

-736 GHRNI
+736 GHKQIYANI
-741 SYDLSNNIDGGN
+741 NNSTNGGN
-753 DDATLGVYKN
+753 D
-763 VSGSGFEGCFI
+763 
-774 SNDQSGLRSDDA
+774 
-786 MDSTGMYCGG
+786 
-796 YSGAFWNTLSLEGAN
+796 
-811 NTDGGNNNGT
+811 NGT
-821 LGILEGTGKCEPT
+821 LGIFEGTAKCRST
-834 GVFSGNDSSGLRTDV
+834 GVIYGSNQSGLRTDV
-849 SMDSIGMSC
+849 SMDSTGMSC
-858 VGSSEAFWNTLSLEG
+858 VGSSEAFWNTLNSNG
-873 ANNTDCVF
+873 ANNT
-881 KTNTN
+881 
-886 GGNNGYFGVSK
+886 
-897 GTIARKS
+897 
-904 VGAFVRNDSSC
+904 
-915 LRTDDFVDDIYID
+915 
-928 SRQNSGTFQ
+928 
-937 NTLNSD
+937 
-943 GENNADCMRTLVVV
+943 DCMRTLVVV
-957 DIRGTSTNKDWI
+957 DIRGSSTNKDWI
-969 TDVGTQFTSVGIN
+969 TDFGTQLDPNWGSFGA
-982 FETGMNMVLNS
+982 GMEMVLKS
-993 LYHGTGDTENCTE
+993 LYHGTGDTENCKK
-1006 CNGDGCE
+1006 CNGNSNGCAY
-1013 FCEGYIPHNNIS
+1013 CKGYIPFNNIS

-1032 GHSLGAAVANLVASH
+1032 GHSLGAAVANLVAEH
-1047 LNSCT
+1047 LNSCK
-1052 DTAHCSGTRTVQDVY
+1052 DTNHCPGSRTEKDIY
-1067 AYTFATPKTVKNS
+1067 SYTFATPKTVKNKQGS
-1080 TGNNDQNIFN
+1080 DSQNIFN
-1090 ILNNNDVVPL
+1090 ILNNNDIVPL
-1100 VPTNIMALNWADNGW
+1100 VPTNILALNWADNGW
-1115 TRHGRDFHLSMPM
+1115 TRHGRDFRITMPM
-1128 YVQLPLLKSLDTAA
+1128 DVDLWWLKPFDTAL
-1142 LGLGGHAMST
+1142 LGFGGHAMST
-1152 YSHWLETL
+1152 YSRWLEKL
-1160 PGKLNK
+1160 PGMLNK
-1166 NAEAITAADLDAIS
+1166 KAEDITTADLESLTDN
-1180 DAREAAGLLPRLLRV
+1180 REAVGLLPRLFKV

-1203 KDSEGNI
+1203 KDSAGNI
-1210 IAYESAREN
+1210 VAYESAREN
-1219 AVYPNITE
+1219 AVYPELAEIGIA
-1227 SEVVSWISN
+1227 SWISKD
-1236 NNEKVFFLPFGCED
+1236 NEKVFFLPFGCED

-1267 ETIGAGDQLDS
+1267 ETIGAGDQLES
-1278 MTYSNVS
+1278 MIYSNVS

-1293 IQIDENSVPSESQLM
+1293 IQIDENSVPNESRLM

-1369 DVTLVDDGEVLTWR
+1369 DVTLVDDGDTLTWR

-1409 VFELKTS
+1409 VFELTRA

>member
-1 MNETA
+1 MKKKKVCKMITAAALSLLFVFSIIPASALDSLSVEETA

-70 GLNITVPSEL
+70 GLNVTVPSEL

-132 EKVTALS
+132 EKVTASS
-139 MAQNAETLT
+139 MAQKAETLT

-172 KGFDQQSDLE
+172 KGFNQQSDLE

-210 SDGLIPVEQAN
+210 SDGLIPVEQPN

-266 VVTVEVDSTWLN
+266 VVMVEADSTWLN

-300 DIYVIN
+300 DVYVIN

-315 NSEIRAGRNL
+315 NTEIRAGRNL

-333 KLTLPS
+333 KLTLPT

-346 LYNSTLVLRKQNY
+346 LYNSTLVLKKQNY
-359 FKVSED
+359 FKVSKD
-365 IEVRAYDCKDAA
+365 IDIRAYDCKNVAS
-377 AWSTSSISWNN
+377 WSTSSISWNN
-388 QPFNNSNNGYLNSN
+388 QPFDNSNNGYLNSD

-411 SSGLSSYTFNITG
+411 KSDSEDYIFNITK
-424 AVQRWINGG
+424 AVSRWEKGET
-433 NNNGIMLASS
+433 NNGIMLASS
-443 NESTKTQVD
+443 DESTKTQVD
-452 FYSTRASSSGSRP
+452 FYSTRATAAETRP
-465 SFVMYYY
+465 NFVMYYH

-477 EKKWTPKCQLSDSKT
+477 LKKWTPTCKSSVSST
-492 VHVRCSLPWTVE
+492 VNILCRLPWTVE
-504 ISPDSPWLSVT
+504 ITPDSPWLTVT
-515 DLKDKTFKL
+515 DLKAKSFKL
-524 RAAENTMASARSG
+524 KAAENTLASERSG
-537 TATVKTSLNGVESV
+537 TVTVKTSLGDVTSV
-551 IGTIAVTQFGAEPN
+551 IGTITVTQFGAEPN
-565 IILSTEQVD
+565 IILDTEHMDV
-574 LKHTNQSKTITVT
+574 KHTNQTKTISVV
-587 SNSSWTVSKDSDWID
+587 SNSSWTASSNSDWIE
-602 IENGEGTGNAS
+602 IENGNGIGNSTFSMTVQGNTKQENGTND
-613 FEINTTENNTSNTR
+613 TR
-627 IGTITVQAGTVS
+627 TGTVTVQAGTVS
-639 KTITVTQFD
+639 KTITVRQFD
-648 GVSELFNPINSNDT
+648 EASEYFNPINS
-662 SETRASTEYNH
+662 EGIGVTRPSTEYNH
-673 PLAQWAMKLAYSAY
+673 PLAQWAMKLAYAAY
-687 MPLKGRISDIAPGMF
+687 KPLKGQFSDIAPGKF
-702 MESGINP
+702 MEPDIRS
-709 AQDEL
+709 AQEEL
-714 AACGFESNIYNNGE
+714 DDYGFESSIYNDGD

-736 GHRNI
+736 GHKQIYANI
-741 SYDLSNNIDGGN
+741 NNSTNGGN
-753 DDATLGVYKN
+753 D
-763 VSGSGFEGCFI
+763 
-774 SNDQSGLRSDDA
+774 
-786 MDSTGMYCGG
+786 
-796 YSGAFWNTLSLEGAN
+796 
-811 NTDGGNNNGT
+811 NGT
-821 LGILEGTGKCEPT
+821 LGIFEGTAKCRST
-834 GVFSGNDSSGLRTDV
+834 GVIYGTNQSGLRTDV
-849 SMDSIGMSC
+849 SMDSTGMSC
-858 VGSSEAFWNTLSLEG
+858 VGSSEAFWNTLNSNG
-873 ANNTDCVF
+873 ANNT
-881 KTNTN
+881 
-886 GGNNGYFGVSK
+886 
-897 GTIARKS
+897 
-904 VGAFVRNDSSC
+904 
-915 LRTDDFVDDIYID
+915 
-928 SRQNSGTFQ
+928 
-937 NTLNSD
+937 
-943 GENNADCMRTLVVV
+943 DCMRTLVVV
-957 DIRGTSTNKDWI
+957 DIRGSSTNKDWI
-969 TDVGTQFTSVGIN
+969 TDFGTQLDPNWGSFGA
-982 FETGMNMVLNS
+982 GMEMVLKS
-993 LYHGTGDTENCTE
+993 LYHGTGDTENCTK
-1006 CNGDGCE
+1006 CNGKSDGCE
-1013 FCEGYIPHNNIS
+1013 YCKGYIPFNNIS

-1032 GHSLGAAVANLVASH
+1032 GHSLGAAVANLVAEH
-1047 LNSCT
+1047 LNSCK
-1052 DTAHCSGTRTVQDVY
+1052 DTNHCPGSRTEKDIY
-1067 AYTFATPKTVKNS
+1067 SYTFATPKTVKNKQGS
-1080 TGNNDQNIFN
+1080 DSQNIFN
-1090 ILNNNDVVPL
+1090 ILNNNDIVPL
-1100 VPTNIMALNWADNGW
+1100 VPTNILALNWADNGW
-1115 TRHGRDFHLSMPM
+1115 TRHGRDFRITMPM
-1128 YVQLPLLKSLDTAA
+1128 NVDLWWLKPFDTAL
-1142 LGLGGHAMST
+1142 LGFGGHAMST
-1152 YSHWLETL
+1152 YSRWLESL
-1160 PGKLNK
+1160 PGMLNK
-1166 NAEAITAADLDAIS
+1166 KAEDITTADLESLTDN
-1180 DAREAAGLLPRLLRV
+1180 REAVGLLPRLFKV

-1203 KDSEGNI
+1203 KDSAGNI
-1210 IAYESAREN
+1210 VAYESAREN
-1219 AVYPNITE
+1219 AVYPEIAE
-1227 SEVVSWISN
+1227 SGIASWISKD
-1236 NNEKVFFLPFGCED
+1236 NEKVFFLPFGCED

-1267 ETIGAGDQLDS
+1267 ETIGAGDQLES

-1293 IQIDENSVPSESQLM
+1293 IQIDENSVPNESRLM

-1369 DVTLVDDGEVLTWR
+1369 DVTLVDDGETLTWR

-1409 VFELKTS
+1409 VFELTRA

>member
-1 MNETA
+1 MKKKKVCKMITAAALSLLFVFSIISASALDSLSVEETT

-70 GLNITVPSEL
+70 GLNVTVPSNL

-92 YTISFGVKSIDNSLS
+92 YTISFSVKSIDNSLS

-121 VKMNSTAEISD
+121 VKMNSTADISD
-132 EKVTALS
+132 EKVTASS
-139 MAQNAETLT
+139 MAQKAETLT

-172 KGFDQQSDLE
+172 KGFNQQSDLE

-195 VYKPQDEYVY
+195 VYKPQAEYVY

-266 VVTVEVDSTWLN
+266 VVTVEADSTWLN

-300 DIYVIN
+300 DVYVIN

-315 NSEIRAGRNL
+315 NTEIRAGRNL

-333 KLTLPS
+333 KLTLPT

-346 LYNSTLVLRKQNY
+346 LYNSTLVLKKQNY
-359 FKVSED
+359 FKVSKD
-365 IEVRAYDCKDAA
+365 IDIRAYDCKDAA
-377 AWSTSSISWNN
+377 SWSTSSISWNN
-388 QPFNNSNNGYLNSN
+388 QPFDNSNNGYLNSD

-411 SSGLSSYTFNITG
+411 KSDSEDYIFNITK
-424 AVQRWINGG
+424 AVSRWEKGET
-433 NNNGIMLASS
+433 NNGIMLASS
-443 NESTKTQVD
+443 DESAKTQVD
-452 FYSTRASSSGSRP
+452 FYSTRATAAETRP
-465 SFVMYYY
+465 NFVMYYH

-477 EKKWTPKCQLSDSKT
+477 LKKWTPTCKSSVSST
-492 VHVRCSLPWTVE
+492 VHVLCRLPWTVE
-504 ISPDSPWLSVT
+504 ISPDSPWLTVT
-515 DLKDKTFKL
+515 DLKAKSFKL
-524 RAAENTMASARSG
+524 KADENTLASERSG
-537 TATVKTSLNGVESV
+537 TVTVKTSLGNVTSV
-551 IGTIAVTQFGAEPN
+551 IGTITVTQLGAEPSVV
-565 IILSTEQVD
+565 LDTEHLKVD
-574 LKHTNQSKTITVT
+574 HTKQTKTITVT
-587 SNSSWTVSKDSDWID
+587 SNSSWSASTDSDWIE
-602 IENGEGTGNAS
+602 IENGNGIGNS
-613 FEINTTENNTSNTR
+613 TFKVEVQKIPKNDDNTTNSRT
-627 IGTITVQAGTVS
+627 GTVTVQAGTIS
-639 KTITVTQFD
+639 KTITVTQLD
-648 GVSELFNPINSNDT
+648 KVSEFFNPIKSDGT
-662 SETRASTEYNH
+662 CETRPSTEYNH
-673 PLAQWAMKLAYSAY
+673 PLALWAMNLAYSAY
-687 MPLKGRISDIAPGMF
+687 MPLTGDFSGLAPGLF
-702 MESGINP
+702 MEDNIVSATDLLDQYGIKSVAFNT
-709 AQDEL
+709 DK
-714 AACGFESNIYNNGE
+714 
-728 NDTVCHVI
+728 NDTVCHII
-736 GHRNI
+736 GHKQIYADIN
-741 SYDLSNNIDGGN
+741 YN
-753 DDATLGVYKN
+753 T
-763 VSGSGFEGCFI
+763 SGDT
-774 SNDQSGLRSDDA
+774 N
-786 MDSTGMYCGG
+786 
-796 YSGAFWNTLSLEGAN
+796 
-811 NTDGGNNNGT
+811 GGNNNGY
-821 LGILEGTGKCEPT
+821 LGILEGTGRCKPI
-834 GVFSGNDSSGLRTDV
+834 GVFSGSNQSS
-849 SMDSIGMSC
+849 
-858 VGSSEAFWNTLSLEG
+858 
-873 ANNTDCVF
+873 
-881 KTNTN
+881 
-886 GGNNGYFGVSK
+886 
-897 GTIARKS
+897 
-904 VGAFVRNDSSC
+904 
-915 LRTDDFVDDIYID
+915 LRTDDFVGTVGPNCTG
-928 SRQNSGTFQ
+928 NSEIIG
-937 NTLNSD
+937 NTLNS
-943 GENNADCMRTLVVV
+943 NNTDCMRTLVVI
-957 DIRGTSTNKDWI
+957 DIRGSSTTNDWW
-969 TDVGTQFTSVGIN
+969 TDIGTQLNPKWGSFGA
-982 FETGMNMVLNS
+982 GMEMVLKS
-993 LYHGTGDTENCTE
+993 LYHGTGDTENCTK
-1006 CNGDGCE
+1006 CNGGGCVY
-1013 FCEGYIPHNNIS
+1013 CKGYIPYNNIS

-1032 GHSLGAAVANLVASH
+1032 GHSLGAAVANLVAEH
-1047 LNSCT
+1047 LNSCK
-1052 DTAHCSGTRTVQDVY
+1052 DTNHCPGSRTEKDIY
-1067 AYTFATPKTVKNS
+1067 AYTFATPKTENDITKYDNKKN
-1080 TGNNDQNIFN
+1080 QNIFN
-1090 ILNNNDVVPL
+1090 ILNNNDIVTF
-1100 VPTNIMALNWADNGW
+1100 VPTNFSKPNWSDNGW
-1115 TRHGRDFHLSMPM
+1115 TRYGRDFRITMPL
-1128 YVQLPLLKSLDTAA
+1128 YLNSRFLKMSGTDVFGA
-1142 LGLGGHAMST
+1142 GGHAMST
-1152 YSHWLETL
+1152 YRHWLEIL
-1160 PGKLNK
+1160 PGMLNK
-1166 NAEAITAADLDAIS
+1166 KAEDITTEDLKSIS
-1180 DAREAAGLLPRLLRV
+1180 DDRDAVGLLPRLFKV

-1203 KDSEGNI
+1203 KDSDGNI
-1210 IAYESAREN
+1210 VAYESAREN
-1219 AVYPNITE
+1219 AVYPEITE
-1227 SEVVSWISN
+1227 RGITSYISED
-1236 NNEKVFFLPFGCED
+1236 NEKVFFLPFGCED
-1250 VTAEIEAY
+1250 VTAEIEAH

-1267 ETIGAGDQLDS
+1267 ETIGAGDQLES

-1293 IQIDENSVPSESQLM
+1293 IQIDENSVPNESRLM

-1369 DVTLVDDGEVLTWR
+1369 DVTLVDDGETLTWR

-1409 VFELKTS
+1409 VFELTRA

>member
-1 MNETA
+1 MFKRITAAALSLLFVFSIIPASALDSLSVEETT

-46 VWKEIDNTLTPSSK
+46 VWKEIDNTLTLSSK

-70 GLNITVPSEL
+70 GLNVTVPSDL

-132 EKVTALS
+132 EKVTASS
-139 MAQNAETLT
+139 MAQKAETLT

-172 KGFDQQSDLE
+172 KGFNQQSDLE

-195 VYKPQDEYVY
+195 VYKPQAEYVY

-210 SDGLIPVEQAN
+210 SDGLIPVEQPN

-266 VVTVEVDSTWLN
+266 VVTVEADSTWLN

-300 DIYVIN
+300 DVYVIN

-315 NSEIRAGRNL
+315 NTEIRAGRNL

-333 KLTLPS
+333 KLTLPT

-346 LYNSTLVLRKQNY
+346 LYNSTLVLKKQNY
-359 FKVSED
+359 FKVSKD
-365 IEVRAYDCKDAA
+365 IDIRAYDCKDASS
-377 AWSTSSISWNN
+377 WSTSSISWNN
-388 QPFNNSNNGYLNSN
+388 QPFDNSNNGYLHSN

-411 SSGLSSYTFNITG
+411 KSDSEDYIFNITK
-424 AVQRWINGG
+424 AVSRWEKGET
-433 NNNGIMLASS
+433 NNGIMLASS
-443 NESTKTQVD
+443 DESTKTQVD
-452 FYSTRASSSGSRP
+452 FYSTRATATETRP
-465 SFVMYYY
+465 NFVMYYH

-477 EKKWTPKCQLSDSKT
+477 LKKWTPTCKSSVSST
-492 VHVRCSLPWTVE
+492 VNILCRLPWTVE
-504 ISPDSPWLSVT
+504 ITPDSPWLTVT
-515 DLKDKTFKL
+515 DLKAKSFKL
-524 RAAENTMASARSG
+524 KADENTLASERSG
-537 TATVKTSLNGVESV
+537 TVTVKTSLGEVTSV
-551 IGTIAVTQFGAEPN
+551 IGTITVTQLGAEPSVV
-565 IILSTEQVD
+565 LDTEHLKVD
-574 LKHTNQSKTITVT
+574 HTKQTKTVTVT
-587 SNSSWTVSKDSDWID
+587 SNSSWSASADSDWIE
-602 IENGEGTGNAS
+602 IENGNGIGNS
-613 FEINTTENNTSNTR
+613 TFKVKVQEIPKNDDNTTNSRT
-627 IGTITVQAGTVS
+627 GTVTVQAGTIS
-639 KTITVTQFD
+639 KTITVTQLD
-648 GVSELFNPINSNDT
+648 EVSEFFNPIKSDG
-662 SETRASTEYNH
+662 SCETRPSTEYNH
-673 PLAQWAMKLAYSAY
+673 LLALWAMNLAYSAY
-687 MPLKGRISDIAPGMF
+687 MPLTGDFSGLAPGLF
-702 MESGINP
+702 MEDNIVSAEDLLDDYGIKSVAFNT
-709 AQDEL
+709 DKK
-714 AACGFESNIYNNGE
+714 
-728 NDTVCHVI
+728 DTVCHII
-736 GHRNI
+736 GHKQIYADIN
-741 SYDLSNNIDGGN
+741 YN
-753 DDATLGVYKN
+753 T
-763 VSGSGFEGCFI
+763 
-774 SNDQSGLRSDDA
+774 SD
-786 MDSTGMYCGG
+786 
-796 YSGAFWNTLSLEGAN
+796 NTN
-811 NTDGGNNNGT
+811 GGNNNGT
-821 LGILEGTGKCEPT
+821 LGILEGTGKHGT
-834 GVFSGNDSSGLRTDV
+834 IGYFSDDFQSGLRTDV
-849 SMDSIGMSC
+849 SMDSTGMSC
-858 VGSSEAFWNTLSLEG
+858 VGSSEAFWNTLNSND
-873 ANNTDCVF
+873 ANNTDCV
-881 KTNTN
+881 
-886 GGNNGYFGVSK
+886 
-897 GTIARKS
+897 
-904 VGAFVRNDSSC
+904 
-915 LRTDDFVDDIYID
+915 
-928 SRQNSGTFQ
+928 
-937 NTLNSD
+937 
-943 GENNADCMRTLVVV
+943 RTLVVV
-957 DIRGTSTNKDWI
+957 DIRGSSTTQDWR
-969 TDVGTQFTSVGIN
+969 TDIGTAFNPEWGSFGA
-982 FETGMNMVLNS
+982 GMEMVLKS
-993 LYHGTGDTENCTE
+993 LYYGTGDTENCTK
-1006 CNGDGCE
+1006 CNGGGCE
-1013 FCEGYIPHNNIS
+1013 HCKGYIPYNNIS

-1032 GHSLGAAVANLVASH
+1032 GHSLGAAVANLVAEH
-1047 LNSCT
+1047 LNSCK
-1052 DTAHCSGTRTVQDVY
+1052 DTNHCPGSRTEKDIY
-1067 AYTFATPKTVKNS
+1067 AYTFATPKTENDITKYDNKKN
-1080 TGNNDQNIFN
+1080 QNIFN
-1090 ILNNNDVVPL
+1090 ILNNNDIVTF
-1100 VPTNIMALNWADNGW
+1100 VPTNFSKPNWSDNGW
-1115 TRHGRDFHLSMPM
+1115 TRYGRDFRITMPL
-1128 YVQLPLLKSLDTAA
+1128 YLNSRFIKKSGTADF
-1142 LGLGGHAMST
+1142 GFGGHAMST
-1152 YSHWLETL
+1152 YRHWLEIL
-1160 PGKLNK
+1160 PGMLNK
-1166 NAEAITAADLDAIS
+1166 KAEDITTEDLKSIS
-1180 DAREAAGLLPRLLRV
+1180 DDRDAVGLLPRLFKV

-1203 KDSEGNI
+1203 KDSDGNI
-1210 IAYESAREN
+1210 VAYESAREN
-1219 AVYPNITE
+1219 AVYPEITE
-1227 SEVVSWISN
+1227 RGITSYISED
-1236 NNEKVFFLPFGCED
+1236 NEKVFFLPFGCED

-1267 ETIGAGDQLDS
+1267 KTIGAGDQLES

-1293 IQIDENSVPSESQLM
+1293 IQIDENSVPNESSLM

-1316 TEPSKNP
+1316 TEPLKNP

-1369 DVTLVDDGEVLTWR
+1369 DVTLVDDGETLTWR

-1409 VFELKTS
+1409 VFELTRA

>member
-1 MNETA
+1 MFKRITAAALSLLFVFSIIPASALDSLSVEETT

-46 VWKEIDNTLTPSSK
+46 VWKEIDNTLTLSSK

-70 GLNITVPSEL
+70 GLNVTVPSDL

-132 EKVTALS
+132 EKVTASS
-139 MAQNAETLT
+139 MAQKAETLT

-172 KGFDQQSDLE
+172 KGFNQQSDLE

-195 VYKPQDEYVY
+195 VYKPQAEYVY

-210 SDGLIPVEQAN
+210 SDGLIPVEQPN

-266 VVTVEVDSTWLN
+266 VVTVEADSTWLN

-300 DIYVIN
+300 DVYVIN

-315 NSEIRAGRNL
+315 NTEIRAGRNL

-333 KLTLPS
+333 KLTLPT

-346 LYNSTLVLRKQNY
+346 LYNSTLVLKKQNY
-359 FKVSED
+359 FKVSKD
-365 IEVRAYDCKDAA
+365 IDIRAYDCKDASS
-377 AWSTSSISWNN
+377 WSTSSISWNN
-388 QPFNNSNNGYLNSN
+388 QPFDNSNNGYLHSN

-411 SSGLSSYTFNITG
+411 KSDSEDYIFNITK
-424 AVQRWINGG
+424 AVSRWEKGET
-433 NNNGIMLASS
+433 NNGIMLASS
-443 NESTKTQVD
+443 DESTKTQVD
-452 FYSTRASSSGSRP
+452 FYSTRATATETRP
-465 SFVMYYY
+465 NFVMYYH

-477 EKKWTPKCQLSDSKT
+477 LKKWTPTCKSSVSST
-492 VHVRCSLPWTVE
+492 VNILCRLPWTVE
-504 ISPDSPWLSVT
+504 ITPDSPWLTVT
-515 DLKDKTFKL
+515 DLKAKSFKL
-524 RAAENTMASARSG
+524 KADENTLASERSG
-537 TATVKTSLNGVESV
+537 TVTVKTSLGEVTSV
-551 IGTIAVTQFGAEPN
+551 IGTITVTQLGAEPSVV
-565 IILSTEQVD
+565 LDTEHLKVD
-574 LKHTNQSKTITVT
+574 HTKQTKTVTVT
-587 SNSSWTVSKDSDWID
+587 SNSSWSASADSDWIE
-602 IENGEGTGNAS
+602 IENGNGIGNS
-613 FEINTTENNTSNTR
+613 TFKVKVQEIPKNDDNTTNSRT
-627 IGTITVQAGTVS
+627 GTVTVQAGTIS
-639 KTITVTQFD
+639 KTITVTQLD
-648 GVSELFNPINSNDT
+648 EVSEFFNPIKSDG
-662 SETRASTEYNH
+662 SCETRPSTEYNH
-673 PLAQWAMKLAYSAY
+673 PLALWAMNLAYSAY
-687 MPLKGRISDIAPGMF
+687 MPLTGDFSGLAPGLF
-702 MESGINP
+702 MEDNIVSAEDLLDDYGIKSVAFNT
-709 AQDEL
+709 DKK
-714 AACGFESNIYNNGE
+714 
-728 NDTVCHVI
+728 DTVCHII
-736 GHRNI
+736 GHKQIYADIN
-741 SYDLSNNIDGGN
+741 YN
-753 DDATLGVYKN
+753 T
-763 VSGSGFEGCFI
+763 
-774 SNDQSGLRSDDA
+774 SD
-786 MDSTGMYCGG
+786 
-796 YSGAFWNTLSLEGAN
+796 NTN
-811 NTDGGNNNGT
+811 GGNNNGT
-821 LGILEGTGKCEPT
+821 LGILEGTGKHGT
-834 GVFSGNDSSGLRTDV
+834 IGYFSDDFQSGLRTDV
-849 SMDSIGMSC
+849 SMDSTGMSC
-858 VGSSEAFWNTLSLEG
+858 VGSSEAFWNTLNSND
-873 ANNTDCVF
+873 ANNTDCV
-881 KTNTN
+881 
-886 GGNNGYFGVSK
+886 
-897 GTIARKS
+897 
-904 VGAFVRNDSSC
+904 
-915 LRTDDFVDDIYID
+915 
-928 SRQNSGTFQ
+928 
-937 NTLNSD
+937 
-943 GENNADCMRTLVVV
+943 RTLVVV
-957 DIRGTSTNKDWI
+957 DIRGSSTTQDWR
-969 TDVGTQFTSVGIN
+969 TDIGTAFNPEWGSFGA
-982 FETGMNMVLNS
+982 GMEMVLKS
-993 LYHGTGDTENCTE
+993 LYHGTGDTENCTK
-1006 CNGDGCE
+1006 CNGGGCE
-1013 FCEGYIPHNNIS
+1013 HCKGYIPYNNIS

-1032 GHSLGAAVANLVASH
+1032 GHSLGAAVANLVAKH
-1047 LNSCT
+1047 LNSCK
-1052 DTAHCSGTRTVQDVY
+1052 DTNHCPGSRTEKDIY
-1067 AYTFATPKTVKNS
+1067 AYTFATPKTENDITKYDNKKN
-1080 TGNNDQNIFN
+1080 QNIFN
-1090 ILNNNDVVPL
+1090 ILNNNDIVTF
-1100 VPTNIMALNWADNGW
+1100 VPTNFSKPNWSDNGW
-1115 TRHGRDFHLSMPM
+1115 TRYGRDFRITMPL
-1128 YVQLPLLKSLDTAA
+1128 YLNSRFLKMSGTDVFGA
-1142 LGLGGHAMST
+1142 GGHAMST
-1152 YSHWLETL
+1152 YRHWLEIL
-1160 PGKLNK
+1160 PGMLNK
-1166 NAEAITAADLDAIS
+1166 KAEDITTEDLKSIS
-1180 DAREAAGLLPRLLRV
+1180 DDRDAVGLLPRLFKV

-1203 KDSEGNI
+1203 KDSDGNI
-1210 IAYESAREN
+1210 VAYESAREN
-1219 AVYPNITE
+1219 AVYPEITE
-1227 SEVVSWISN
+1227 RGITSYISED
-1236 NNEKVFFLPFGCED
+1236 NEKVFFLPFGCED

-1267 ETIGAGDQLDS
+1267 ETIGAGDQLES

-1293 IQIDENSVPSESQLM
+1293 IQIDENSVPNESRLM

-1369 DVTLVDDGEVLTWR
+1369 DVTLVDDGETLTWR

-1409 VFELKTS
+1409 VFELTRA

>member
-1 MNETA
+1 MFKRITAAALSLLFVFSIIPASALDSLSVEETT

-46 VWKEIDNTLTPSSK
+46 VWKEIDNTLTLSSK

-70 GLNITVPSEL
+70 GLNVTVPSDL

-132 EKVTALS
+132 EKVTASS
-139 MAQNAETLT
+139 MAQKAETLT

-172 KGFDQQSDLE
+172 KGFNQQSDLE

-195 VYKPQDEYVY
+195 VYKPQAEYVY

-210 SDGLIPVEQAN
+210 SDGLIPVEQPN

-266 VVTVEVDSTWLN
+266 VVTVEADSTWLN

-300 DIYVIN
+300 DVYVIN

-315 NSEIRAGRNL
+315 NTEIRAGRNL

-333 KLTLPS
+333 KLTLPT

-346 LYNSTLVLRKQNY
+346 LYNSTLVLKKQNY
-359 FKVSED
+359 FKVSKD
-365 IEVRAYDCKDAA
+365 IDIRAYDCKDASS
-377 AWSTSSISWNN
+377 WSTSSISWNN
-388 QPFNNSNNGYLNSN
+388 QPFDNSNNGYLHSN

-411 SSGLSSYTFNITG
+411 KSDSEDYIFNITK
-424 AVQRWINGG
+424 AVSRWEKGET
-433 NNNGIMLASS
+433 NNGIMLASS
-443 NESTKTQVD
+443 DESTKTQVD
-452 FYSTRASSSGSRP
+452 FYSTRATATETRP
-465 SFVMYYY
+465 NFVMYYH

-477 EKKWTPKCQLSDSKT
+477 LKKWTPTCKSSVSST
-492 VHVRCSLPWTVE
+492 VNILCRLPWTVE
-504 ISPDSPWLSVT
+504 ITPDSPWLTVT
-515 DLKDKTFKL
+515 DLKAKSFKL
-524 RAAENTMASARSG
+524 KADENTLASERSG
-537 TATVKTSLNGVESV
+537 TVTVKTSLGEVTSV
-551 IGTIAVTQFGAEPN
+551 IGTITVTQLGAEPSVV
-565 IILSTEQVD
+565 LDTEHLKVD
-574 LKHTNQSKTITVT
+574 HTKQTKTVTVT
-587 SNSSWTVSKDSDWID
+587 SNSSWSASADSDWIE
-602 IENGEGTGNAS
+602 IENGNGIGNS
-613 FEINTTENNTSNTR
+613 TFKVKVQEIPKNDDNTTNSRT
-627 IGTITVQAGTVS
+627 GTVTVQAGTIS
-639 KTITVTQFD
+639 KTITVTQLD
-648 GVSELFNPINSNDT
+648 EVSEFFNPIKSDG
-662 SETRASTEYNH
+662 SCETRPSTEYNH
-673 PLAQWAMKLAYSAY
+673 PLALWAMNLAYSAY
-687 MPLKGRISDIAPGMF
+687 MPLTGDFSGLAPGLF
-702 MESGINP
+702 MEDNIVSAEDLLDDYGIKSVAFNT
-709 AQDEL
+709 DKK
-714 AACGFESNIYNNGE
+714 
-728 NDTVCHVI
+728 DTVCHII
-736 GHRNI
+736 GHKQIYADIN
-741 SYDLSNNIDGGN
+741 YN
-753 DDATLGVYKN
+753 T
-763 VSGSGFEGCFI
+763 
-774 SNDQSGLRSDDA
+774 SD
-786 MDSTGMYCGG
+786 
-796 YSGAFWNTLSLEGAN
+796 NTN
-811 NTDGGNNNGT
+811 GGNNNGT
-821 LGILEGTGKCEPT
+821 LGILEGTGKHGT
-834 GVFSGNDSSGLRTDV
+834 IGYFSDDFQSGLRTDV
-849 SMDSIGMSC
+849 SMDSTGMSC
-858 VGSSEAFWNTLSLEG
+858 VGSSEAFWNTLNSND
-873 ANNTDCVF
+873 ANNTDCV
-881 KTNTN
+881 
-886 GGNNGYFGVSK
+886 
-897 GTIARKS
+897 
-904 VGAFVRNDSSC
+904 
-915 LRTDDFVDDIYID
+915 
-928 SRQNSGTFQ
+928 
-937 NTLNSD
+937 
-943 GENNADCMRTLVVV
+943 RTLVVV
-957 DIRGTSTNKDWI
+957 DIRGSSTTQDWR
-969 TDVGTQFTSVGIN
+969 TDIGTAFNPEWGSFGA
-982 FETGMNMVLNS
+982 GMEMVLKS
-993 LYHGTGDTENCTE
+993 LYYGTGDTENCTK
-1006 CNGDGCE
+1006 CNGGGCE
-1013 FCEGYIPHNNIS
+1013 HCKGYIPYNNIS

-1032 GHSLGAAVANLVASH
+1032 GHSLGAAVANLVAEH
-1047 LNSCT
+1047 LNSCK
-1052 DTAHCSGTRTVQDVY
+1052 DTNHCPGSRTEKDIY
-1067 AYTFATPKTVKNS
+1067 AYTFATPKTENDITKYDNKKN
-1080 TGNNDQNIFN
+1080 QNIFN
-1090 ILNNNDVVPL
+1090 ILNNNDIVTF
-1100 VPTNIMALNWADNGW
+1100 VPTNFSKPNWSDNGW
-1115 TRHGRDFHLSMPM
+1115 TRYGRDFRITMPL
-1128 YVQLPLLKSLDTAA
+1128 YLNSRFIKKSGTADF
-1142 LGLGGHAMST
+1142 GFGGHAMST
-1152 YSHWLETL
+1152 YRHWLEIL
-1160 PGKLNK
+1160 PGMLNK
-1166 NAEAITAADLDAIS
+1166 KAEDITTEDLKSIS
-1180 DAREAAGLLPRLLRV
+1180 DDRDAVGLLPRLFKV
-1195 KCPVDVTL
+1195 KCPVDITL
-1203 KDSEGNI
+1203 KDSDGNI
-1210 IAYESAREN
+1210 VAYESAREN
-1219 AVYPNITE
+1219 AVYPEITE
-1227 SEVVSWISN
+1227 RGITSYISED
-1236 NNEKVFFLPFGCED
+1236 NEKVFFLPFGCED
-1250 VTAEIEAY
+1250 VTAEIEAH

-1267 ETIGAGDQLDS
+1267 ETIGAGDQLES

-1293 IQIDENSVPSESQLM
+1293 IQIDENSVPNESRLM

-1369 DVTLVDDGEVLTWR
+1369 DVTLVDDGETLTWR

-1409 VFELKTS
+1409 VFELTRA

>member
-1 MNETA
+1 MKRKKVFKRITAAALSLLFVFSIIPASALDSLSVEETT

-70 GLNITVPSEL
+70 GLNVTVPSDL

-121 VKMNSTAEISD
+121 VKMNSTADISD
-132 EKVTALS
+132 EKVTASS
-139 MAQNAETLT
+139 MAQKVETLT

-172 KGFDQQSDLE
+172 KGFNQQSDLE

-210 SDGLIPVEQAN
+210 SDGLIPVEQPN

-266 VVTVEVDSTWLN
+266 VVMVEADSTWLN

-300 DIYVIN
+300 DVYVIN

-315 NSEIRAGRNL
+315 NTEIRAGRNL

-333 KLTLPS
+333 KLSMPT
-339 NLPIGYS
+339 NLPTGYV
-346 LYNSTLVLRKQNY
+346 LKHSTLTFKKQNY
-359 FKVSED
+359 FKTSKD
-365 IEVRAYDCKDAA
+365 IDVRAYDCKDAA
-377 AWSTSSISWNN
+377 SWSTSSISWNN
-388 QPFNNSNNGYLNSN
+388 QPFSNSNNGYLNSN

-411 SSGLSSYTFNITG
+411 KSDLDSYSFSITK
-424 AVQRWINGG
+424 AVQRWLNGEI
-433 NNNGIMLASS
+433 NNGIMLSS
-443 NESTKTQVD
+443 SDESTKTQVD
-452 FYSTRASSSGSRP
+452 FYSTRTSASENRP
-465 SFVMYYY
+465 GFVIYYQP
-472 DPYVS
+472 PYVAS
-477 EKKWTPKCQLSDSKT
+477 QAWTPTYESSTCRAIGVT
-492 VHVRCSLPWTVE
+492 CSLPWTVE
-504 ISPDSPWLSVT
+504 ISPDSPWLTVT
-515 DLKDKTFKL
+515 DLKANTFKL
-524 RAAENTMASARSG
+524 KVDENTLASERVG
-537 TATVKTSLNGVESV
+537 TATVKMTANGTGIA
-551 IGTIAVTQFGAEPN
+551 IGTITVTQFGAEPSVV
-565 IILSTEQVD
+565 LDTEHLDV
-574 LKHTNQSKTITVT
+574 KHTNQTKTITVA
-587 SNSSWTVSKDSDWID
+587 SNSSWSASSDSSWIE
-602 IENGEGTGNAS
+602 IENGNGIGNSTFSMTVQGNTKQENGTND
-613 FEINTTENNTSNTR
+613 TR
-627 IGTITVQAGTVS
+627 TGTVTVQAGTVS
-639 KTITVTQFD
+639 KTITVRQFD
-648 GVSELFNPINSNDT
+648 EASEYFNPINS
-662 SETRASTEYNH
+662 EGIGVTRPSTEYNH
-673 PLAQWAMKLAYSAY
+673 PLAQWAMKLAYAAY
-687 MPLKGRISDIAPGMF
+687 KPLKGQFSDIAPGKF
-702 MESGINP
+702 MEPDIRS
-709 AQDEL
+709 AQEEL
-714 AACGFESNIYNNGE
+714 DDYGFESSIYNDGD

-736 GHRNI
+736 GHKQIYANI
-741 SYDLSNNIDGGN
+741 NNSTNGGN
-753 DDATLGVYKN
+753 D
-763 VSGSGFEGCFI
+763 
-774 SNDQSGLRSDDA
+774 
-786 MDSTGMYCGG
+786 
-796 YSGAFWNTLSLEGAN
+796 
-811 NTDGGNNNGT
+811 NGT
-821 LGILEGTGKCEPT
+821 LGIFEGTAKCRST
-834 GVFSGNDSSGLRTDV
+834 GVIYGTNQSGLRTDV
-849 SMDSIGMSC
+849 SMDSTGMSC
-858 VGSSEAFWNTLSLEG
+858 VGSSEAFWNTLNSNG
-873 ANNTDCVF
+873 ANNT
-881 KTNTN
+881 
-886 GGNNGYFGVSK
+886 
-897 GTIARKS
+897 
-904 VGAFVRNDSSC
+904 
-915 LRTDDFVDDIYID
+915 
-928 SRQNSGTFQ
+928 
-937 NTLNSD
+937 
-943 GENNADCMRTLVVV
+943 DCMRTLVVV
-957 DIRGTSTNKDWI
+957 DIRGSSTNKDWI
-969 TDVGTQFTSVGIN
+969 TDFGTQLDPNWGSFGA
-982 FETGMNMVLNS
+982 GMEMVLKS
-993 LYHGTGDTENCTE
+993 LYHGTGDTENCTK
-1006 CNGDGCE
+1006 CNGKSDGCE
-1013 FCEGYIPHNNIS
+1013 YCKGYIPFNNIS

-1032 GHSLGAAVANLVASH
+1032 GHSLGAAVANLVAEH
-1047 LNSCT
+1047 LNSCK
-1052 DTAHCSGTRTVQDVY
+1052 DTNHCPGSRTEKDIY
-1067 AYTFATPKTVKNS
+1067 SYTFATPKTVKNKQGS
-1080 TGNNDQNIFN
+1080 DSQNIFN
-1090 ILNNNDVVPL
+1090 ILNNNDIVPL
-1100 VPTNIMALNWADNGW
+1100 VPTNILALNWADNGW
-1115 TRHGRDFHLSMPM
+1115 TRHGRDFRITMPM
-1128 YVQLPLLKSLDTAA
+1128 NVDLWWLKPFDTAL
-1142 LGLGGHAMST
+1142 LGFGGHAMST
-1152 YSHWLETL
+1152 YSRWLESF
-1160 PGKLNK
+1160 PGMLNK
-1166 NAEAITAADLDAIS
+1166 KAEDITTADLESLTDN
-1180 DAREAAGLLPRLLRV
+1180 REAVGLLPRLFKV

-1203 KDSEGNI
+1203 KDSAGNI
-1210 IAYESAREN
+1210 VAYESAREN
-1219 AVYPNITE
+1219 AVYPELAE
-1227 SEVVSWISN
+1227 SGIASWISKD
-1236 NNEKVFFLPFGCED
+1236 NEKVFFLPFGCED

-1267 ETIGAGDQLDS
+1267 ETIGAGDQLES
-1278 MTYSNVS
+1278 MIYSNVS

-1293 IQIDENSVPSESQLM
+1293 IQIDENSVPNESRLM

-1369 DVTLVDDGEVLTWR
+1369 DVTLVDDGETLTWR
-1383 IHRNFP
+1383 IHRKFP

-1409 VFELKTS
+1409 VFELTRA